1 MHGPLAGSTCVPG
14 GEEGR
19 GTDMVLKL
27 CFKITW
33 GPEYNAEVGLG
44 ALWDRSSSECGSL
57 HDEAYLPP
65 GPGPLVAFC
74 GHIHGSP
81 VCDRGLWWCQSLGGP
96 GR

>member
-1 MHGPLAGSTCVPG
+1 MCSWWGGRQGHRYGSQTYG
-14 GEEGR
+14 F
-19 GTDMVLKL
+19 T
-27 CFKITW
+27 ITW

-57 HDEAYLPP
+57 HDEAHLPP